1 MACRGLRNESRSIGK
16 CELSGKFPSKNNP
29 GVWNPSALRAFVRA
43 ADLRPLSRA
52 HVSRCPLLQRSS
64 ILIPGDTVWR
74 RCKAGRLA
82 ILNDA
87 AAYFAALREALLL
100 ATRQVYVIGWDI
112 HTLTRLVGPSGQ
124 ADDGYPEE
132 LGAFLKALLESKPE
146 LRIDILSWDYPA
158 LYAAERE
165 WNSPAKFTAGAPDR
179 LRFCFDSSLPLGS
192 AQHQKVVVIDGVLAF
207 SGGLDLTIRRWD
219 TSAHAAA
226 DPDRLDPDG
235 KPYPPFHD
243 VQCMVDGE
251 AAACLKEVAEARWCT
266 AGCTVMKSAAVSGD
280 RWPSSVPVQARGMS
294 AGIARTGIAIA
305 GEAAAHEVERLFEAS
320 INTADRFIYIENQ
333 FTSAVDIARLLV
345 QRMLD
350 VPQLK
355 ILIVTP
361 KMHSSWFES
370 QAMQSGRGGFI
381 GQFVAAD
388 VMDRVRFLYPSTRS
402 ADGAAA
408 VMVHSKVMIVDD
420 RFLRIGSAN
429 LNNRSM
435 GADTECDVAFEAT
448 SEAQQEYIARFRR
461 QMIGHFCGV
470 DEHEIEDTEADL
482 LGYLDRLGA
491 SDREKSLQPIDP
503 AATEGGIATV
513 VQPVADPREP
523 LHLDRAVN
531 RMWTARTVFAV
542 LGLVAALAGLALAW
556 QYTSLKDFADV
567 GFVSSVISERSQF
580 APLLAIAAFVI
591 GGLVVFP
598 VLVLI
603 AATAAALGPWMGF
616 VSAGIGVLLSAF
628 TLFLIGRFLGHARL
642 QRLLGRRAARIQR
655 RVIGKGVV
663 AVAMIRMVP
672 IAPFSI
678 VNLVAGASELSL
690 RDFMLGTIL
699 GMAPGIAVMAAL
711 GAQIADLAR
720 NASWGNVLLLALAIA
735 AWIALCLG
743 VQFLVTWMAGRRS

>member
-1 MACRGLRNESRSIGK
+1 M
-16 CELSGKFPSKNNP
+16 
-29 GVWNPSALRAFVRA
+29 
-43 ADLRPLSRA
+43 
-52 HVSRCPLLQRSS
+52 
-64 ILIPGDTVWR
+64 
-74 RCKAGRLA
+74 
-82 ILNDA
+82 
-87 AAYFAALREALLL
+87 
-100 ATRQVYVIGWDI
+100 
-112 HTLTRLVGPSGQ
+112 
-124 ADDGYPEE
+124 
-132 LGAFLKALLESKPE
+132 
-146 LRIDILSWDYPA
+146 
-158 LYAAERE
+158 
-165 WNSPAKFTAGAPDR
+165 
-179 LRFCFDSSLPLGS
+179 
-192 AQHQKVVVIDGVLAF
+192 LAF

-219 TSAHAAA
+219 SSAHAAH
-226 DPDRLDPDG
+226 DPLRADPDG
-235 KPYPPFHD
+235 KTYPPFHD

-251 AAACLKEVAEARWCT
+251 AAVCLTEVAESRWRA
-266 AGCTVMKSAAVSGD
+266 AGCTVTKAAAVSSE
-280 RWPSSVPVQARGMS
+280 RWPASVPVQARGMT
-294 AGIARTGIAIA
+294 AGIARTGIATA
-305 GEAAAHEVERLFEAS
+305 SEPSVHEVARLFEAS

-345 QRMLD
+345 QRMMD
-350 VPQLK
+350 VPQLRV
-355 ILIVTP
+355 LIVTP
-361 KMHSSWFES
+361 KLHSSWFES

-388 VMDRVRFLYPSTRS
+388 VVDRVRFLYPSTR
-402 ADGAAA
+402 APDGAAA
-408 VMVHSKVMIVDD
+408 VMVHSKVMITDD

-435 GADTECDVAFEAT
+435 GADTECDLAFEAT
-448 SEAQQEYIARFRR
+448 SETQQKYIAQFRR

-470 DEHEIEDTEADL
+470 GEQEIEDNETDL
-482 LGYLDRLGA
+482 FGYLDRLGA

-503 AATEGGIATV
+503 AATEGGIASV

-531 RMWTARTVFAV
+531 RMWTARTVLAV

-556 QYTSLKDFADV
+556 QYTSLRDFADV
-567 GFVSSVISERSQF
+567 GFVSSAISARSEF
-580 APLLAIAAFVI
+580 APLLAIAAFVV

-616 VSAGIGVLLSAF
+616 FSAGIGVLLSAL
-628 TLFLIGRFLGHARL
+628 TLFSIGRFLGHVRL

-672 IAPFSI
+672 IAPFSV

-690 RDFMLGTIL
+690 RDFMLGTVL

-720 NASWGNVLLLALAIA
+720 NATWANVLLLALALA

-743 VQFLVTWMAGRRS
+743 VQFLVTWMAGRRR

>member
-1 MACRGLRNESRSIGK
+1 
-16 CELSGKFPSKNNP
+16 
-29 GVWNPSALRAFVRA
+29 LRA
-43 ADLRPLSRA
+43 
-52 HVSRCPLLQRSS
+52 
-64 ILIPGDTVWR
+64 
-74 RCKAGRLA
+74 
-82 ILNDA
+82 
-87 AAYFAALREALLL
+87 ALLL
-100 ATRQVYVIGWDI
+100 ATRQVYIIGWDI
-112 HTLTRLVGPSGQ
+112 HSLTRLVGPSGR
-124 ADDGYPEE
+124 ADDSFPEE
-132 LGAFLKALLESKPE
+132 LGAFLQALLERTPE

-165 WNSPAKFTAGAPDR
+165 WSSPAKFTAGASDR
-179 LRFCFDSSLPLGS
+179 LSFCFDASLPLGS
-192 AQHQKVVVIDGVLAF
+192 AQHQKIVVIDGLLAF

-219 TSAHAAA
+219 TSAHAAD
-226 DPDRLDPDG
+226 DPHRVDPDG

-251 AAACLKEVAEARWCT
+251 AAASLTEVVESRWRA
-266 AGCTVMKSAAVSGD
+266 AGCTIMPAPAVSGD
-280 RWPSSVPVQARGMS
+280 RWPASVPVQARDVM
-294 AGIARTGIAIA
+294 AGIARTGIATA
-305 GEAAAHEVERLFEAS
+305 DEPAVDEVARLFEAS
-320 INTADRFIYIENQ
+320 INIADRFIYIENQ
-333 FTSAVDIARLLV
+333 FISAVDIAQLLV

-350 VPQLK
+350 VPRLRV
-355 ILIVTP
+355 LIVTP
-361 KMHSSWFES
+361 KLHSSWFES

-381 GQFVAAD
+381 GQFIAAD
-388 VMDRVRFLYPSTRS
+388 VMDRVRFLYPSVQGP
-402 ADGAAA
+402 DGAAA
-408 VMVHSKVMIVDD
+408 VMVHSKVMITDD
-420 RFLRIGSAN
+420 RFLRVGSAN

-435 GADTECDVAFEAT
+435 GADTECDLAFEAT
-448 SEAQQEYIARFRR
+448 SETQQKFIARFRR

-470 DEHEIEDTEADL
+470 GEREIEDNETDL
-482 LGYLDRLGA
+482 FGYLDRLAA

-523 LHLDRAVN
+523 LHLDRAAN
-531 RMWTARTVFAV
+531 RMWTARTIFAV
-542 LGLVAALAGLALAW
+542 LGLIAALAGLALAW
-556 QYTSLKDFADV
+556 QYTSLRDFADV
-567 GFVSSVISERSQF
+567 GFVSSVISQPASSQF
-580 APLLAIAAFVI
+580 APLLAIAAFVV

-616 VSAGIGVLLSAF
+616 VSAGIGVLLSALM
-628 TLFLIGRFLGHARL
+628 LFMIGRFLGHARL

-672 IAPFSI
+672 VAPFSV

-690 RDFMLGTIL
+690 RDFMLGTVL

-720 NASWGNVLLLALAIA
+720 NASLVNVLLLALAIG

-743 VQFLVTWMAGRRS
+743 VQFLVTWMAGRRT

>member
-1 MACRGLRNESRSIGK
+1 MGWVDAREQARSISPAGF
-16 CELSGKFPSKNNP
+16 SWKFLSKNNSACGTLHP
-29 GVWNPSALRAFVRA
+29 STRLSGVGQPPPAVPHSC
-43 ADLRPLSRA
+43 P
-52 HVSRCPLLQRSS
+52 VSPRCPLLQRSS

-100 ATRQVYVIGWDI
+100 ATSHVYIIGWDI
-112 HTLTRLVGPSGQ
+112 HSLTRLVGPSGRT
-124 ADDGYPEE
+124 DDGYPEE
-132 LGAFLKALLESKPE
+132 LGALLKALLELKPE
-146 LRIDILSWDYPA
+146 LRIDILSWDFPA

-165 WNSPAKFTAGAPDR
+165 WNSPSKFTAGAPDR

-192 AQHQKVVVIDGVLAF
+192 AQHQKIVVIDGVLAF

-219 TSAHAAA
+219 TSAHAA
-226 DPDRLDPDG
+226 DDTHRVDPDG

-251 AAACLKEVAEARWCT
+251 AANCLREVAENRWRA
-266 AGCTVMKSAAVSGD
+266 AGCTVTKSAVVTGD
-280 RWPSSVPVQARGMS
+280 RWPVSVPVQARGMT
-294 AGIARTGIAIA
+294 AGIARTGIATA
-305 GEAAAHEVERLFEAS
+305 DEPAVHEVARLFEAS

-333 FTSAVDIARLLV
+333 FTSTVDIARLLV

-355 ILIVTP
+355 VLIVTP
-361 KMHSSWFES
+361 KLHSSWFES
-370 QAMQSGRGGFI
+370 QAMQSGRCGFI
-381 GQFVAAD
+381 GQFAAAD
-388 VMDRVRFLYPSTRS
+388 VMDRVRFLYPSTRGP
-402 ADGAAA
+402 DGAAA
-408 VMVHSKVMIVDD
+408 VMVHSKVMITDD

-435 GADTECDVAFEAT
+435 GADTECDLAFEAT
-448 SEAQQEYIARFRR
+448 SEAQQKYIARFRR

-470 DEHEIEDTEADL
+470 DEREIEANEADL
-482 LGYLDRLGA
+482 LGYLDRLGE
-491 SDREKSLQPIDP
+491 SCREKSLQPIDP

-523 LHLDRAVN
+523 LHLDRAAN

-567 GFVSSVISERSQF
+567 GFVSSVISERSHF
-580 APLLAIAAFVI
+580 APLLAIAAFVV

-616 VSAGIGVLLSAF
+616 VSAGIGVLLSAL
-628 TLFLIGRFLGHARL
+628 TLFLIGRFLGHVRL

-678 VNLVAGASELSL
+678 VNLRGRRQRAQPARFHARHGARHGAWDRGHGRARRADRRSRPKCLIGQRPAAGA
-690 RDFMLGTIL
+690 G
-699 GMAPGIAVMAAL
+699 
-711 GAQIADLAR
+711 
-720 NASWGNVLLLALAIA
+720 
-735 AWIALCLG
+735 
-743 VQFLVTWMAGRRS
+743 GRRPGSRSASACSSW

>member
-1 MACRGLRNESRSIGK
+1 M
-16 CELSGKFPSKNNP
+16 
-29 GVWNPSALRAFVRA
+29 RA
-43 ADLRPLSRA
+43 
-52 HVSRCPLLQRSS
+52 
-64 ILIPGDTVWR
+64 
-74 RCKAGRLA
+74 
-82 ILNDA
+82 
-87 AAYFAALREALLL
+87 ALLL
-100 ATRQVYVIGWDI
+100 ATRQVYIIGWDI
-112 HTLTRLVGPSGQ
+112 HSLTRLVGPSGR
-124 ADDGYPEE
+124 ADDGFPEE
-132 LGAFLKALLESKPE
+132 LGAFLQALLERTPE

-165 WNSPAKFTAGAPDR
+165 WSSSAKFTAGASDR
-179 LRFCFDSSLPLGS
+179 LSFCFDASLPLGS
-192 AQHQKVVVIDGVLAF
+192 AQHQKIVVIDGLLAF

-219 TSAHAAA
+219 TSAHAAD
-226 DPDRLDPDG
+226 DPHRVDPDG

-251 AAACLKEVAEARWCT
+251 AAASLTEVVESRWRA
-266 AGCTVMKSAAVSGD
+266 AGCTIMPAPAVSGD
-280 RWPSSVPVQARGMS
+280 RWPASVPVQARDVM
-294 AGIARTGIAIA
+294 AGIARTGIATA
-305 GEAAAHEVERLFEAS
+305 DEPAVDEVARLFEAS
-320 INTADRFIYIENQ
+320 INIADRFIYIENQ
-333 FTSAVDIARLLV
+333 FISAVDIAQLLV

-350 VPQLK
+350 VPQLRV
-355 ILIVTP
+355 LIVTP
-361 KMHSSWFES
+361 KLHSSWFES

-381 GQFVAAD
+381 GQFIAAD
-388 VMDRVRFLYPSTRS
+388 VMDRVRFLYPSVQGP
-402 ADGAAA
+402 DGAAA
-408 VMVHSKVMIVDD
+408 VMVHSKVMITDD

-435 GADTECDVAFEAT
+435 GADTECDLAFEAT
-448 SEAQQEYIARFRR
+448 SETQQKFIARFRR

-470 DEHEIEDTEADL
+470 GEREIEDNETDL
-482 LGYLDRLGA
+482 FGYLDRLGA

-523 LHLDRAVN
+523 LHLDRAAN
-531 RMWTARTVFAV
+531 RMWTARTIFAV
-542 LGLVAALAGLALAW
+542 LGLIAALAGLALAW
-556 QYTSLKDFADV
+556 QYTSLRDFADV
-567 GFVSSVISERSQF
+567 GFVSSVISQPASSQF
-580 APLLAIAAFVI
+580 APLLAIAAFVV

-616 VSAGIGVLLSAF
+616 VSAGIGVLLSALM
-628 TLFLIGRFLGHARL
+628 LFMIGRFLGHARL

-672 IAPFSI
+672 VAPFSV

-690 RDFMLGTIL
+690 RDFMLGTVL

-720 NASWGNVLLLALAIA
+720 NASLFNVLLLAIAIV

>member
-1 MACRGLRNESRSIGK
+1 MRCR
-16 CELSGKFPSKNNP
+16 
-29 GVWNPSALRAFVRA
+29 
-43 ADLRPLSRA
+43 
-52 HVSRCPLLQRSS
+52 LLQSSS

-100 ATRQVYVIGWDI
+100 ATERVTIIGWDI
-112 HTLTRLVGPSGQ
+112 HSLTRLVGPSGH

-132 LGAFLKALLESKPE
+132 LGAFLKALLAAKPK
-146 LRIDILSWDYPA
+146 LKIDILAWNFPA

-165 WNSPAKFTAGAPDR
+165 WNSPAKFTAGVPER
-179 LRFCFDSSLPLGS
+179 LRFCFDSCLPLGS
-192 AQHQKVVVIDGVLAF
+192 AQHQKIVVIDGVLAF

-219 TSAHAAA
+219 TDAHE
-226 DPDRLDPDG
+226 PHHPKRTDPDG

-251 AAACLKEVAEARWCT
+251 AAASLADIAANRWRL
-266 AGCTVMKSAAVSGD
+266 AGCTAETPAAVRSD
-280 RWPSSVPVQARGMS
+280 RWPASVPVQARGMTV
-294 AGIARTGIAIA
+294 GIARTEIACS
-305 GEAAAHEVERLFEAS
+305 GNGSVQEVARLFEAS
-320 INTADRFIYIENQ
+320 IAMADRFIYIENQ
-333 FTSAVDIARLLV
+333 FTSAVDIAHLLV

-361 KMHSSWFES
+361 KLHSSWFES

-381 GQFVAAD
+381 AQFAAAG
-388 VMDRVRFLYPSTRS
+388 VMDRVRFLYPSTRE
-402 ADGAAA
+402 GGETAA

-420 RFLRIGSAN
+420 RFLRVGSAN

-435 GADTECDVAFEAT
+435 GADTECDLAFEAT
-448 SEAQQEYIARFRR
+448 SDEHQDYIARFRR
-461 QMIGHFCGV
+461 RMIGHFCGV
-470 DEHEIEDTEADL
+470 DEREIAANESDL
-482 LGYLDRLGA
+482 FGYIDRLIA

-523 LHLDRAVN
+523 LHLDRAAN

-542 LGLVAALAGLALAW
+542 LGLVAALAGLTLAW
-556 QYTSLKDFADV
+556 QFTSLRDFADV
-567 GFVSSVISERSQF
+567 GFVSSLILKPARSEF
-580 APLLAIAAFVI
+580 APLLAIGAFVL

-603 AATAAALGPWMGF
+603 AATAAALGPWLGF
-616 VSAGIGVLLSAF
+616 VSAGIGVLLSALIVF
-628 TLFLIGRFLGHARL
+628 TIGRFLGHARL
-642 QRLLGRRAARIQR
+642 QLLLGRRAARIQNR
-655 RVIGKGVV
+655 LIGKGVV

-672 IAPFSI
+672 IAPFSV
-678 VNLVAGASELSL
+678 VNLVAGASKLSL

-720 NASWGNVLLLALAIA
+720 NASWTNVLLLVLAVA

-743 VQFLVTWMAGRRS
+743 VQFLVTWMAGRRR

>member
-1 MACRGLRNESRSIGK
+1 
-16 CELSGKFPSKNNP
+16 
-29 GVWNPSALRAFVRA
+29 LRA
-43 ADLRPLSRA
+43 
-52 HVSRCPLLQRSS
+52 
-64 ILIPGDTVWR
+64 
-74 RCKAGRLA
+74 
-82 ILNDA
+82 
-87 AAYFAALREALLL
+87 ALLL
-100 ATRQVYVIGWDI
+100 ATRQVYIIGWDI
-112 HTLTRLVGPSGQ
+112 HSLTRLVGPSGR

-132 LGAFLKALLESKPE
+132 LGAFLKALLEAKPE
-146 LRIDILSWDYPA
+146 LRIDILSWNFPA

-179 LRFCFDSSLPLGS
+179 ISFCFDSSLPLGS
-192 AQHQKVVVIDGVLAF
+192 AQHQKIVIVDGLLAF

-219 TSAHAAA
+219 SSAHAAD
-226 DPDRLDPDG
+226 DPHRVDPDG

-243 VQCMVDGE
+243 VQCMVDGD
-251 AAACLKEVAEARWCT
+251 AAACLTEVVESRWRA
-266 AGCTVMKSAAVSGD
+266 AGCTITPSPAASGD
-280 RWPSSVPVQARGMS
+280 RWPASVPVQARGMT
-294 AGIARTGIAIA
+294 AAIARTGIAMA
-305 GEAAAHEVERLFEAS
+305 GEGAVHEVARLFEAS
-320 INTADRFIYIENQ
+320 INMADRFIYIENQ
-333 FTSAVDIARLLV
+333 FISAVDIAQLLV

-355 ILIVTP
+355 VLIVTP
-361 KMHSSWFES
+361 KLHSSWFES

-381 GQFVAAD
+381 GQFIAAD
-388 VMDRVRFLYPSTRS
+388 VMDRVRFVYPSTRG

-435 GADTECDVAFEAT
+435 GADTECDLAFEAT
-448 SEAQQEYIARFRR
+448 SEAQEKYIARFRR

-470 DEHEIEDTEADL
+470 DEREIEDNETDL
-482 LGYLDRLGA
+482 FGYLDRLGA

-523 LHLDRAVN
+523 LHLDRAAN
-531 RMWTARTVFAV
+531 RMWTARTILAV

-556 QYTSLKDFADV
+556 QYTSLRDFADV
-567 GFVSSVISERSQF
+567 GFVSSVIAQPARSHF
-580 APLLAIAAFVI
+580 APLLAIAAFVL

-616 VSAGIGVLLSAF
+616 VSAGIGVLLSAL

-642 QRLLGRRAARIQR
+642 QRLLGRRAARVQR

-672 IAPFSI
+672 IAPFSV

-720 NASWGNVLLLALAIA
+720 NASLGSVLLLALAIA

-743 VQFLVTWMAGRRS
+743 VQFLVTWMAGRRT

>member
-1 MACRGLRNESRSIGK
+1 M
-16 CELSGKFPSKNNP
+16 
-29 GVWNPSALRAFVRA
+29 
-43 ADLRPLSRA
+43 
-52 HVSRCPLLQRSS
+52 
-64 ILIPGDTVWR
+64 
-74 RCKAGRLA
+74 
-82 ILNDA
+82 
-87 AAYFAALREALLL
+87 REALLL
-100 ATRQVYVIGWDI
+100 ATTHVYIIGWDI
-112 HTLTRLVGPSGQ
+112 HSLTRFVGPSGQ
-124 ADDGYPEE
+124 TDDGYPEE
-132 LGAFLKALLESKPE
+132 LGAFLKALLEAKPD
-146 LRIDILSWDYPA
+146 LRIDILSWDFPA

-165 WNSPAKFTAGAPDR
+165 WNSPAKFTADAPDR

-192 AQHQKVVVIDGVLAF
+192 AQHQKIVVIDGVLAF

-219 TSAHAAA
+219 SSAHAAH
-226 DPDRLDPDG
+226 DRLRADPDG

-251 AAACLKEVAEARWCT
+251 AAACLTAVAESRWRA
-266 AGCTVMKSAAVSGD
+266 AGCTVTKSAAVFGE
-280 RWPSSVPVQARGMS
+280 RWPASVPVQARGMT
-294 AGIARTGIAIA
+294 AGIARTGIATA
-305 GEAAAHEVERLFEAS
+305 SEPSVHEVARLFEAS
-320 INTADRFIYIENQ
+320 INTANRFIYIENQ

-350 VPQLK
+350 VPQLQV
-355 ILIVTP
+355 LIVTP
-361 KMHSSWFES
+361 KLHSSWFES

-388 VMDRVRFLYPSTRS
+388 VVDRVRFLYPSTQ
-402 ADGAAA
+402 APDGAAAA

-420 RFLRIGSAN
+420 RFLRVGSAN

-435 GADTECDVAFEAT
+435 GADTECDLAFEAT
-448 SEAQQEYIARFRR
+448 SETQRKSIARFRR

-470 DEHEIEDTEADL
+470 GEREIADNEADL
-482 LGYLDRLGA
+482 FGFLDRLA
-491 SDREKSLQPIDP
+491 ESDSEKSLQPIDP
-503 AATEGGIATV
+503 AATEGGIASV

-523 LHLDRAVN
+523 LHLDRTVN
-531 RMWTARTVFAV
+531 RMWTARTVLAV

-556 QYTSLKDFADV
+556 QYTSLRDFADV
-567 GFVSSVISERSQF
+567 GFVSSVISQPARSQF
-580 APLLAIAAFVI
+580 APLLAIAAFVV

-603 AATAAALGPWMGF
+603 AATAAVLGPWIGF
-616 VSAGIGVLLSAF
+616 FSAGIGVLLSAL
-628 TLFLIGRFLGHARL
+628 TLFSIGRFLGHVRL

-672 IAPFSI
+672 IAPFSV

-690 RDFMLGTIL
+690 RDFMLGTVL

-720 NASWGNVLLLALAIA
+720 NATWANVLLLALALA

-743 VQFLVTWMAGRRS
+743 VQFLVTWMAGRRR